1 MELEGLVEETQT
13 QRRLTCIHWTEHT
26 RTHTYT
32 HTYTQSRDVQ
42 MPVHPSVTTKTGLGL
57 PEDARAL
64 TRLGGE
70 AEAGQASV
78 AQDVEVLVRL
88 SLGVV
93 LAALVIAQPGIR
105 LHTAA
110 GGGHDPGPAR
120 LRFRRPPP
128 KVTFRRTD
136 SERFLPK
143 TNKQTKNPQSEYVGI
158 SFKNASPT

>member
-1 MELEGLVEETQT
+1 MSI
-13 QRRLTCIHWTEHT
+13 R
-26 RTHTYT
+26 
-32 HTYTQSRDVQ
+32 
-42 MPVHPSVTTKTGLGL
+42 PSVMTKTRLGL
-57 PEDARAL
+57 PEDAWAL
-64 TRLGGE
+64 TGLSGE

-88 SLGVV
+88 GLSLI
-93 LAALVIAQPGIR
+93 LSALVTAQPGIR

-110 GGGHDPGPAR
+110 RGGHDPGSAR

-128 KVTFRRTD
+128 KVTFRRMD

-158 SFKNASPT
+158 SFKSDSPT